1 MKNQIRSCLTLL
13 FVFVLLTSIAAAQS
27 SGGSFAITQSVV
39 SNGGGTS
46 SDAGNTFSLVG
57 TIGQSVVGT
66 SVNAPLSVSAGF
78 WTSQALTP
86 TAAAATVSGRV
97 IAANGRGIRNV
108 RVTMTNAA
116 GETRMAISTAL
127 GYYRF
132 DEVPAGETYIFS
144 VSAKRYLFS
153 QPVQVRF
160 INEDTDD
167 INFIAVN

>member
-1 MKNQIRSCLTLL
+1 MKNQIRFCLTLL

-78 WTSQALTP
+78 WTSQTMTP
-86 TAAAATVSGRV
+86 TAAAATGRRTSDCSQW
-97 IAANGRGIRNV
+97 ARHPQCARNNDECGR
-108 RVTMTNAA
+108 AK
-116 GETRMAISTAL
+116 L
-127 GYYRF
+127 GR
-132 DEVPAGETYIFS
+132 
-144 VSAKRYLFS
+144 
-153 QPVQVRF
+153 
-160 INEDTDD
+160 
-167 INFIAVN
+167 